1 MESDSVAI
9 SIIYNIDEIESILKP
24 KGITKTSLYRAIAL
38 GKLKAIKI
46 GKRYLV
52 SELALNRFLEGK
64 FDI

>member
-1 MESDSVAI
+1 MAI

-52 SELALNRFLEGK
+52 SELALNHFLEGK
-64 FDI
+64 LDI